1 MKKVFLL
8 VLILGVDLCIL
19 SAQGTL
25 YAKPRDPERARMVD
39 NFRKS
44 LLGKPL
50 ANFNFEDISGNKI
63 QKKDLAG
70 KVIVI
75 NFWFTSCQP
84 CITEMPLLNNLVEAY
99 KDTNVVFI
107 APALSSKESIDR
119 FLKKYTFSYQVVPD
133 QEDYARKLGVENFPT
148 HIIADKKGIIRQVE
162 IGYNPYIKELL
173 GQRIDALR

>member
-1 MKKVFLL
+1 MNRRFLL
-8 VLILGVDLCIL
+8 VLMLISNVSFL

-25 YAKPRDPERARMVD
+25 YAKPRNQERAQL
-39 NFRKS
+39 FESFKKS
-44 LLGKPL
+44 LVGKPL
-50 ANFNFEDISGNKI
+50 ANFKFEDILGNKLE
-63 QKKDLAG
+63 KKNLAG

-107 APALSSKESIDR
+107 APALSSKESIEK
-119 FLKKYTFSYQVVPD
+119 FLKKYTFNYQVVAD
-133 QEDYARKLGVENFPT
+133 QEAYANKLRVEGFPT

-162 IGYNPYIKELL
+162 VGYNPYIKETL

>member
-1 MKKVFLL
+1 MLL
-8 VLILGVDLCIL
+8 SANVCIL

-25 YAKPRDPERARMVD
+25 YARPRNQERANIVD
-39 NFRKS
+39 NFKKS

-50 ANFNFEDISGNKI
+50 RDFKFEDINGNKLE
-63 QKKDLAG
+63 KKNLAG

-84 CITEMPLLNNLVEAY
+84 CIAEMPLLNNLVEAY

-107 APALSSKESIDR
+107 APAISSKESIDK
-119 FLKKYTFSYQVVPD
+119 FLKKNKFDYQIVAD
-133 QEDYARKLGVENFPT
+133 QEDYANLLRVENFPT

-162 IGYNPYIKELL
+162 IGYNPHIKEIL

>member
-1 MKKVFLL
+1 MNRGFLL
-8 VLILGVDLCIL
+8 VLMLSINVSFL

-25 YAKPRDPERARMVD
+25 FAKPRNPERSKMFD
-39 NFRKS
+39 SFKKS
-44 LLGKPL
+44 LIGKPL
-50 ANFNFEDISGNKI
+50 ADFKFEDILGKNLE
-63 QKKDLAG
+63 KKKLAG

-107 APALSSKESIDR
+107 APAVSSKESIEK
-119 FLKKYTFSYQVVPD
+119 FLKKYTFNYQIVAD
-133 QEDYARKLGVENFPT
+133 QEAYASKLKVENFPT

-162 IGYNPYIKELL
+162 VGYDSHIKEIL
-173 GQRIDALR
+173 GQRIDALK